1 MTVFRLSPKHI
12 LAIPRAAAITLLLV
26 TGSGCALLNS
36 ASWGAAGV
44 TEPQQEVLLKP
55 IDSARPHALRVEYQI
70 IERPVEDPL
79 LGQLLWDELVE
90 MGLFDHEI
98 RRALNEQGFRV
109 GVANNQPP
117 AALEK
122 LRGSLAEIIDPS
134 LPENTN
140 RRSSRVLTLPD
151 GDPVDLQTG
160 NVMDEYATHLD
171 VNGERKEHSFQKAR
185 GVIVVTATSQQ
196 QGWAEIS
203 FVPEIRHGDF
213 QSRPIVGASGWKG
226 LETSQNIH
234 RLVKQRFS
242 MKLIEGDSVII
253 TSLGQADDRVSDL
266 FFRDVV
272 DGVPVQR
279 ILVVRLLKAD
289 AELSEKI

>member
-1 MTVFRLSPKHI
+1 MTVFRLSPKHNWTI
-12 LAIPRAAAITLLLV
+12 PFAGAIFLLLV
-26 TGSGCALLNS
+26 AGSGCALLES
-36 ASWGAAGV
+36 TSWNAVGM
-44 TEPQQEVLLKP
+44 TEPRQEVLLKP
-55 IDSARPHALRVEYQI
+55 IDSTRPQAIRVEYQI

-90 MGLFDHEI
+90 MGLFDHDV

-134 LPENTN
+134 LPESTN

-151 GDPVDLQTG
+151 GDPVDFQTG
-160 NVMDEYATHLD
+160 NVIDEYTTSLE
-171 VNGERKEHSFQKAR
+171 VNGERKEHAFQKAR
-185 GVIVVTATSQQ
+185 GVIVVTAASQQ
-196 QGWAEIS
+196 PGWAEIS

-213 QSRPIVGASGWKG
+213 QSRPIVSDSGWKG

-253 TSLGQADDRVSDL
+253 TSMGQADDRVGDL
-266 FFRDVV
+266 FFRDIV

-279 ILVVRLLKAD
+279 ILVVRLLKVD
-289 AELSEKI
+289 AELAAKN